1 MENGKVFDTTRIAPD
16 QRPLSGF
23 VGVGMF
29 IRGWDEGLISMSLG
43 ERCVLEIEPKFA
55 YGSEGHL
62 PLVPPNSVI
71 TFDVELLEIIPQAE
85 ERAKDKKVVYD
96 TRAKLE
102 QKSRYSN
109 AGIYN

>member
-1 MENGKVFDTTRIAPD
+1 MEDGQVFDTTGIAPD

-29 IRGWDEGLISMSLG
+29 IRGWDEGVISMSLG
-43 ERCVLEIEPKFA
+43 ERCVLEIQPKFA
-55 YGSEGHL
+55 YGSEGHA
-62 PLVPPNSVI
+62 PLIPRNSVI
-71 TFDVELLEIIPQAE
+71 TFDVELLDIISQAGK
-85 ERAKDKKVVYD
+85 RAKDKKVEYD

-102 QKSRYSN
+102 QKSRYTK